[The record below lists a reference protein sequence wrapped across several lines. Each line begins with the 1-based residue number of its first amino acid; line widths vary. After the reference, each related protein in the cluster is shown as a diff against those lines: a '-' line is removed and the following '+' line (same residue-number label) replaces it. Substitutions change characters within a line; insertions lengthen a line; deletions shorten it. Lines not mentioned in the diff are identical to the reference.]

1 MPDTPQDTR
10 PESWHRHF
18 AALANNRAWT
28 LAEQPSDARGGAELL
43 DAAHAAAWHWQAA
56 GTPLQRMRARLL
68 LAQAHALLGLGRTA
82 LGYAEDTR
90 RFFLAQT
97 DTPDWELALVHA
109 VHAHAARAA
118 GDGRLHA
125 DSYAAARAALEG
137 VADEEDRAIV
147 AATFRQ
153 VPAP

>member
-1 MPDTPQDTR
+1 MPDAPEDTR

-18 AALANNRAWT
+18 AALANNRAWA
-28 LAEQPSDARGGAELL
+28 LAEQAPAARDDAELL
-43 DAAHAAAWHWQAA
+43 GAAHAAAWHWQAV
-56 GTPLQRMRARLL
+56 GTPLQCMRATLL

-82 LGYAEDTR
+82 LAYAEEMR
-90 RFFLAQT
+90 SYFLARP

-118 GDGRLHA
+118 GEARLHA
-125 DSYAAARAALEG
+125 ESYAAARAALEA
-137 VADEEDRAIV
+137 VADPQDRAIV